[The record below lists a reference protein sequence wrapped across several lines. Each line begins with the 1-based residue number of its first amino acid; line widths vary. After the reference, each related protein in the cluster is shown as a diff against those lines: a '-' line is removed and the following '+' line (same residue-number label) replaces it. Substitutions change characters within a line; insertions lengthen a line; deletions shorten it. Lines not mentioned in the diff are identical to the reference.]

1 MASRTW
7 KGSISFGLVN
17 IPVGVYLATKNTE
30 FSFNQ
35 LCTNGHRI
43 RYKKWCPNE
52 EREVAYSEIKKGYE
66 FAKDQYVVIEKQDLE
81 TIKLKSTNTI
91 DIKEFVDEKELDPI
105 MIEKSYFIAP
115 DNKNKND
122 KAYSLLVK
130 VLIET
135 KKIALGK
142 IVIREK
148 EYVVALRPYQR
159 VIVMHLLH
167 YLDDIRPVD
176 EISELRDLQRAATD
190 NKELSL
196 GKLLVENLASEHFD
210 PSKYSDAYAKELEKL
225 IESKVKGRMVV
236 AEPQKV
242 KADETKDLVAAL
254 KASLQKSN
262 KAKS

>member
-1 MASRTW
+1 MKIV
-7 KGSISFGLVN
+7 KGL
-17 IPVGVYLATKNTE
+17 
-30 FSFNQ
+30 
-35 LCTNGHRI
+35 
-43 RYKKWCPNE
+43 
-52 EREVAYSEIKKGYE
+52 
-66 FAKDQYVVIEKQDLE
+66 AKDQYVVIEKQDLE
-81 TIKLKSTNTI
+81 TLKLKSTNTI
-91 DIKEFVDEKELDPI
+91 DIKEFVDEKEARPNNDR
-105 MIEKSYFIAP
+105 KSDFIAS

-130 VLIET
+130 VLVET
-135 KKIALGK
+135 KKIALEK

-176 EISELRDLQRAATD
+176 EISELRDLQRAAID

-242 KADETKDLVAAL
+242 KADETKDLVGAL
-254 KASLQKSN
+254 KASLQKSQEFLWN
-262 KAKS
+262 S